1 MEQNLVGV
9 VQSWL
14 TQNQND
20 VFSSISAVKEK
31 MRDRIH
37 NILDSEPKAKT
48 MIEIFLDRS
57 DQSLSIE
64 DFPPADFDSFI
75 SFLCM
80 VENSAY
86 RKFAIIYFL
95 IDEFDII
102 AGKSIEDVFDFAN
115 LILVSR
121 EQVQFVLGCIN
132 LDSSIYTPNLV
143 TQLSFKALPKSL
155 EFPILSSL
163 LANSRDE
170 RMLQH
175 AFIFYTCKKPQ
186 AKNGSVE
193 QNIIIYTLVLNYHL
207 YEALK
212 YIRTIND
219 DEQKIQLLKQMFDI
233 SLENNKEKEFH
244 KLAFTRDEEEQVLNF
259 KFPSENHYKRFCF
272 ARQRFDKLPEGE
284 NFKCTV

>member
-31 MRDRIH
+31 IRDRIH

-175 AFIFYTCKKPQ
+175 AFIFYTCKKL
-186 AKNGSVE
+186 G
-193 QNIIIYTLVLNYHL
+193 
-207 YEALK
+207 
-212 YIRTIND
+212 
-219 DEQKIQLLKQMFDI
+219 
-233 SLENNKEKEFH
+233 
-244 KLAFTRDEEEQVLNF
+244 
-259 KFPSENHYKRFCF
+259 
-272 ARQRFDKLPEGE
+272 EGI
-284 NFKCTV
+284 